1 MLFRYV
7 EEKSTELLESLD
19 EYNIPV
25 SLENVC
31 NKLGILLKSENLLD
45 NVSGLFVIKDNL
57 SHIVYNSSESVERQR
72 FTIAHEI
79 GHFVLH
85 KDKILFIDKNEGVLY
100 RNSESSSG
108 EVLKEREANSFAAAL
123 LMPKSIIQHE
133 LSIMPANRDVIGHL
147 SERFEVSSQAMSF
160 RLSNLGYDFGL
171 F

>member
-7 EEKSTELLESLD
+7 EEKSTELLERLE

-31 NKLGILLKSENLLD
+31 NKLGILLKSENLQD
-45 NVSGLFVIKDNL
+45 NVSGLFVIKDNV
-57 SHIVYNSSESVERQR
+57 SHIIYSSSESTERQR

-79 GHFVLH
+79 GHFILH
-85 KDKILFIDKNEGVLY
+85 KDKILFIDKNESVLY

-108 EVLKEREANSFAAAL
+108 ELLKEREANSFAAAL
-123 LMPKSIIQHE
+123 LMPKKIVEHE
-133 LSIMPANRDVIGHL
+133 LSIIPLNSDVIGHL
-147 SERFEVSSQAMSF
+147 SDKFKVSSQAMSF